1 LYHSRESPGLYLSSK
16 LQGIS
21 AGNLLNNFAVKE
33 DAVLDKSESGAA
45 EKPGESSK
53 KREKFVELAQARTK
67 NAIKAIRII
76 GKLGNKNAYEFTEAD
91 VRKIAAALNRE
102 VDSMKARMSSSGSKE
117 TVDFTL

>member
-1 LYHSRESPGLYLSSK
+1 M
-16 LQGIS
+16 
-21 AGNLLNNFAVKE
+21 
-33 DAVLDKSESGAA
+33 LDRPESGAV
-45 EKPGESSK
+45 EKLARSPK

-91 VRKIAAALNRE
+91 VKKIATALNRE
-102 VDSMKARMSSSGSKE
+102 VDSMKARMSSSGGKE

>member
-1 LYHSRESPGLYLSSK
+1 M
-16 LQGIS
+16 
-21 AGNLLNNFAVKE
+21 
-33 DAVLDKSESGAA
+33 LDKSESEAA
-45 EKPGESSK
+45 EKTSGSPK
-53 KREKFVELAQARTK
+53 KREKFVQLAQARTK

-91 VRKIAAALNRE
+91 VRKIATALNRE

>member
-1 LYHSRESPGLYLSSK
+1 M
-16 LQGIS
+16 
-21 AGNLLNNFAVKE
+21 
-33 DAVLDKSESGAA
+33 LDKSESGAA
-45 EKPGESSK
+45 EKAGASSK

-91 VRKIAAALNRE
+91 VRKIATALNRE
-102 VDSMKARMSSSGSKE
+102 VESMKARMSSSGSKE